1 MDQFVNFLQEW
12 GIFGLVILVAS
23 YGITALVKI
32 PLKKVAEKYALKNG
46 VDKSV
51 ITLWFALIPIVIAF
65 IGSIFHQWG
74 KAGWGS
80 AIASPEFSWTDV
92 MVETFAI
99 GMTAIAIYEIY
110 GNVKKAFTSKA
121 IKADADATNQA
132 VKEAYKTLEESAVTE
147 ADKVKTQKKIAKL
160 QARQEKAEKAKLE
173 QIQKLEAQLSSLKT
187 LKVDNVAT
195 TEKAE
200 TKPTEEASS
209 EMKRIN

>member
-12 GIFGLVILVAS
+12 GIFGLVILIAS
-23 YGITALVKI
+23 YGITAIAKI

-51 ITLWFALIPIVIAF
+51 VTLWFAFIPIVIAF
-65 IGSIFHQWG
+65 IGSILHQWG

-80 AIASPEFSWTDV
+80 AIASPQFSWTDV

-110 GNVKKAFTSKA
+110 GNIKKAFTSKA
-121 IKADADATNQA
+121 IKADADSTNKA

-147 ADKVKTQKKIAKL
+147 ADKAKTKKKIEKL

-173 QIQKLEAQLSSLKT
+173 QIKKLEAQLSSLKV
-187 LKVDNVAT
+187 LKAD
-195 TEKAE
+195 
-200 TKPTEEASS
+200 EEAKANPEEGSS
-209 EMKRIN
+209 MKTIN

>member
-1 MDQFVNFLQEW
+1 MDQFVQFLQDW
-12 GIFGLVILVAS
+12 GIFGLVILVTS
-23 YGITALVKI
+23 YGLTAVIKI
-32 PLKKVAEKYALKNG
+32 PLKRVAEKYALKNG

-65 IGSIFHQWG
+65 IGSILHQWG
-74 KAGWGS
+74 KAGWGA
-80 AIASPEFSWTDV
+80 AIASPKFSWTDV

-147 ADKVKTQKKIAKL
+147 ADKAKTKKKIEKL

-173 QIQKLEAQLSSLKT
+173 QIKKLEAQLSSLK
-187 LKVDNVAT
+187 VV
-195 TEKAE
+195 KADIE
-200 TKPTEEASS
+200 AEADGEEGSS
-209 EMKRIN
+209 MKKIN

>member
-1 MDQFVNFLQEW
+1 MDQFVNFLQEC
-12 GIFGLVILVAS
+12 GIFGLVILIAS
-23 YGITALVKI
+23 YGITAIAKI
-32 PLKKVAEKYALKNG
+32 PLKRVAEKYALKNG

-51 ITLWFALIPIVIAF
+51 VTLWFALIPIVIVF
-65 IGSIFHQWG
+65 IGSILHQWG

-110 GNVKKAFTSKA
+110 GNIKKAFTSKA
-121 IKADADATNQA
+121 IKADADSTNKA

-147 ADKVKTQKKIAKL
+147 ADKAKTKKKIEKL

-173 QIQKLEAQLSSLKT
+173 QIKKLEAQLSSLKV
-187 LKVDNVAT
+187 LKAD
-195 TEKAE
+195 
-200 TKPTEEASS
+200 EEAKANPEEESS
-209 EMKRIN
+209 MKTIN

>member
-1 MDQFVNFLQEW
+1 MDQFVQFLQDW
-12 GIFGLVILVAS
+12 GIFGLVILVTS
-23 YGITALVKI
+23 YGLTAVIKI
-32 PLKKVAEKYALKNG
+32 PLKRVAEKYALKNG

-51 ITLWFALIPIVIAF
+51 VTLWFALIPIVIAF
-65 IGSIFHQWG
+65 IGSILHQWG

-147 ADKVKTQKKIAKL
+147 ADKAKTKKKIEKL

-173 QIQKLEAQLSSLKT
+173 QIKKLEAQLSSLKVIKT
-187 LKVDNVAT
+187 DI
-195 TEKAE
+195 EAE
-200 TKPTEEASS
+200 ADGEEGSS
-209 EMKRIN
+209 MKKIN